1 MIEPGQRLILRT
13 DGGSRGNPGPAGAGI
28 VIESATG
35 TLLAKGSKF
44 LGKIT
49 NNQAEYHAL
58 ILGLQAVARYQPLAV
73 QVFLDSE
80 LVVHQMNGR
89 YQVKDAGLRPLY
101 QQAKQLAAAL
111 PEVSFAAV
119 PRSQNHRADALA
131 NEAMD
136 AGSKSPPRS
145 GPQVSKS

>member
-1 MIEPGQRLILRT
+1 MAEPGQRLILRT
-13 DGGSRGNPGPAGAGI
+13 DGGSRGNPGPAGAGVI
-28 VIESATG
+28 IESAAG
-35 TLLAKGSKF
+35 KVLAQGHKF

-80 LVVHQMNGR
+80 LVVKQMNGQ
-89 YQVKDAGLRPLY
+89 YQVKDAGLLPLH
-101 QQAKQLAAAL
+101 QEAKRLAAVL
-111 PEVSFAAV
+111 PEVSFAHV

-131 NEAMD
+131 NAAMD
-136 AGSKSPPRS
+136 AGTK
-145 GPQVSKS
+145 V

>member
-1 MIEPGQRLILRT
+1 MIEPGQRLVLRT
-13 DGGSRGNPGPAGAGI
+13 DGGSRGNPGPAGAGV
-28 VIESATG
+28 VIESAAG
-35 TLLAKGSKF
+35 KVLAQGRRF
-44 LGKIT
+44 LGRIT

-73 QVFLDSE
+73 QVLLDSE

-101 QQAKQLAAAL
+101 EQAKQLADTL
-111 PEVSFAAV
+111 PAVSFAHV

-136 AGSKSPPRS
+136 AGAQSPRPNS
-145 GPQVSKS
+145 PVPKD

>member
-13 DGGSRGNPGPAGAGI
+13 DGGSRGNPGPAGAGV
-28 VIESATG
+28 VIENTAG
-35 TLLAKGSKF
+35 KVLAQGRAF
-44 LGKIT
+44 LGQMT

-58 ILGLQAVARYQPLAV
+58 MRGLQAVARYQPVAV
-73 QVFLDSE
+73 QVLLDSE

-89 YQVKDAGLRPLY
+89 YQVKDARLRPLY
-101 QQAKQLAAAL
+101 EQARQLAAAL
-111 PEVSFAAV
+111 PEISFAHV

-136 AGSKSPPRS
+136 AGRTAPPPGTRVS
-145 GPQVSKS
+145 GG